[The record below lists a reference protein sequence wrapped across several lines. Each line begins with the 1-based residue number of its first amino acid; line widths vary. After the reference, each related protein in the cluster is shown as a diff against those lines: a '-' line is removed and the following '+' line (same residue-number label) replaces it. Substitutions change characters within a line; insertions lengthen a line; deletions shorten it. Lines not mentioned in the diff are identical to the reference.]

1 MKSLCLFVTTDRPDQ
16 YINSIMY
23 WIERGIEEIVLL
35 QVEDPR
41 INQVELNLLRNRIFS
56 LIQCLAIGQYKSFR
70 DSGLDEVISLETQY
84 SAVELGK
91 IQARYVPCLSDRVG
105 WNTKRIHYAKLKD
118 FVFQLAKNGAV
129 AVDVTSV
136 DKGYIGDLVACSLL
150 AGLNGLFIFKLLVK
164 PNFEKPW
171 TMLYHHLHDGNDY
184 RYLNIIET
192 QVFRECSR
200 SILIRTTPLILS
212 IAGTILLLSV
222 VLIASFMLGFDSGF
236 MKVVSAIGTVL
247 GISSFWLIFLPVRG
261 K

>member
-16 YINSIMY
+16 YINSIVY
-23 WIERGIEEIVLL
+23 WIERGVENLVLP

-41 INQVELNLLRNRIFS
+41 VNQVELNLLRNRIFT
-56 LIQCLAIGQYKSFR
+56 LTQCLAMGKYKYFHE
-70 DSGLDEVISLETQY
+70 SGLDEVIGLETQY

-91 IQARYVPCLSDRVG
+91 LQAKYTPCLSDRIG
-105 WNTKRIHYAKLKD
+105 WSVKRIHYANLKD
-118 FVFQLAKNGAV
+118 HIFQLAKNGAV

-136 DKGYIGDLVACSLL
+136 DKGYIGDLIACSLL
-150 AGLNGLFIFKLLVK
+150 AGLNGIFIFKLLVK
-164 PNFEKPW
+164 PNFEEPW
-171 TMLYHHLHDGNDY
+171 TMLYHHLQEGIDY

-192 QVFRECSR
+192 QVFRDCR
-200 SILIRTTPLILS
+200 KLILIRTTPLILS
-212 IAGTILLLSV
+212 IAGTTLLLLG
-222 VLIASFMLGFDSGF
+222 VLIASFLFGFDSGF